1 MIETN
6 TNLTDESGRNINPVL
21 ANVNYEFYYDDSEL
35 QIINIKYQGVIQ
47 KGDYIDID
55 DGDGGEENYQV
66 DFITHKFD
74 VNGNYLKTRVSLE
87 VY

>member
-1 MIETN
+1 MN
-6 TNLTDESGRNINPVL
+6 TENVANEPKGTELNPVF
-21 ANVNYEFYYDDSEL
+21 ANVHYEFYYDDSEL
-35 QIINIKYQGVIQ
+35 QIINIKFLGVIQ

-66 DFITHKFD
+66 DFISHKFD
-74 VNGNYLKTRVSLE
+74 VNGNYIKTMVSLE